1 MVEDIDNNGGLESL
15 MMLLRSILDVL
26 TTGGRVGRGGGMS
39 STVPFLKG
47 SAVVDDILIA
57 DEGFTVPDDSSS
69 EGVNFLIGF
78 TRACVAC
85 VALFSM
91 LCLFALSSPS
101 SGTSIVSLMTLP
113 GIRSPS
119 W

>member
-1 MVEDIDNNGGLESL
+1 
-15 MMLLRSILDVL
+15 
-26 TTGGRVGRGGGMS
+26 MS

-47 SAVVDDILIA
+47 SSVDDDILIA
-57 DEGFTVPDDSSS
+57 DAGFTVDDSSS
-69 EGVNFLIGF
+69 EGVNFLIVF
-78 TRACVAC
+78 TLACVAG

-91 LCLFALSSPS
+91 LFLFALSSS
-101 SGTSIVSLMTLP
+101 SGLSIVSLMTLP

>member
-1 MVEDIDNNGGLESL
+1 MVEEIDNDGGLESL
-15 MMLLRSILDVL
+15 MISLMSILDVL
-26 TTGGRVGRGGGMS
+26 TTGGRVGLGGGMS

-47 SAVVDDILIA
+47 SSVDDDILIA
-57 DEGFTVPDDSSS
+57 DAGFTVDDSSS
-69 EGVNFLIGF
+69 EGVNFLIVF
-78 TRACVAC
+78 TLACVAG

-91 LCLFALSSPS
+91 LFLFALSSS
-101 SGTSIVSLMTLP
+101 SSDLSIVSLMTLP